1 MVRSTPY
8 SPVVGFIP
16 MRAII
21 PIILLAAPIA
31 SAQTFGPAMQ
41 CSVSIARAPDD
52 VRAEIERWVHAESR
66 CTNALEVRV
75 VPTDGGL
82 YLFARDDK
90 GRVRERVVPDAK
102 SAGVLVASWVA
113 DDSVGP
119 TPVPPPAAPAP
130 APVSEP
136 PAVVQISAPGM
147 AMPTEGLV
155 ATTTTATPAH
165 RWLSL
170 GAMTD
175 FDNNQ
180 GLRAEADIVVHGR
193 WSIAGSLAVSGNH
206 LDFMDQSNL
215 FGTFGSMDT
224 TDVRAVVSVAHTLTW
239 GAWQLRLSA
248 GLGGMY
254 TQVTVRNN
262 TMLPRD
268 GDGWFPTA
276 ESAVVLSRQINERW
290 AISAGPMVTW
300 LVQNYKDDA
309 STSLLIRRDAE
320 VTGFAGLRYR
330 L

>member
-1 MVRSTPY
+1 
-8 SPVVGFIP
+8 

-21 PIILLAAPIA
+21 VVAIVFAAPIA
-31 SAQTFGPAMQ
+31 SAQTFGPPAQ

-66 CTNALEVRV
+66 CTNVLEVRV

-119 TPVPPPAAPAP
+119 TPVPPPAPAP
-130 APVSEP
+130 APVAEP

-155 ATTTTATPAH
+155 AGTTTASPPH

-180 GLRAEADIVVHGR
+180 GVRAEADIMVYGR
-193 WSIAGSLAVSGNH
+193 WSLAGSLALSGNH
-206 LDFMDQSNL
+206 LDFMPSPSLPDTW
-215 FGTFGSMDT
+215 GTMDT
-224 TDVRAVVSVAHTLTW
+224 TDVRAVVSVAHTLSW

-254 TQVTVRNN
+254 TQVTVRSNS
-262 TMLPRD
+262 MLPRD

-276 ESAVVLSRQINERW
+276 EGALFVSRQLGDRW
-290 AISAGPMVTW
+290 AITAGPMVTW

-320 VTGFAGLRYR
+320 VTGYAGLRYR